1 MQMQRKLVFLVFAVV
16 VAATFMLIQAAANFS
31 VRINSNLFIVYPTPA
46 PTPTPS
52 PAPSPIPTPTPT
64 PTPVLQI
71 GVYKD
76 AGCTEALTSI
86 NWGELSLGE
95 SRNFTCYT
103 RNEGTVPVTLY
114 TQTENWS
121 PLAAASYIRLTWD
134 CEGKILPQDTIIPAT
149 FTLAV
154 DPAIQGVN
162 TFSFDIIIIAEG

>member
-76 AGCTEALTSI
+76 TDCTEALTSI
-86 NWGELSLGE
+86 NWGELSPGE
-95 SRNFTCYT
+95 SKNFTCYI
-103 RNEGTVPVTLY
+103 RNQGNVPVALY
-114 TQTENWS
+114 MQTENWS
-121 PLAAASYIRLTWD
+121 SPLAASYIGLSWD
-134 CEGKILPQDTIIPAT
+134 CEGAVLAKGAVVSAM
-149 FTLAV
+149 FTLHVDSAV
-154 DPAIQGVN
+154 QGVDS
-162 TFSFDIIIIAEG
+162 FAFDIVIVVED